1 MVDANESVECA
12 IDDLSC
18 NVLNFRLVSIS
29 FNRIHGEEPC
39 TYLPLLRVLPIKV
52 GWIAI
57 KGFLPNVAFTHGFS
71 FVRHDLII

>member
-39 TYLPLLRVLPIKV
+39 TYLSFFEYYQSRLGGLR
-52 GWIAI
+52 
-57 KGFLPNVAFTHGFS
+57 
-71 FVRHDLII
+71 